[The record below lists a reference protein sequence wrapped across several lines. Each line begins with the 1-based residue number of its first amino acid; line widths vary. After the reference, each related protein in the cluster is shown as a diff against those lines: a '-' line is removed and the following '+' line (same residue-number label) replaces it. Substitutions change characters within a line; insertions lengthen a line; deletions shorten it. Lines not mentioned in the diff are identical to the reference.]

1 MDADDD
7 KEDHCTDKHGEH
19 LKCCHRKSTFAT
31 YHNDIVSDFFEIG
44 ETLFLTNDGLF
55 GLVKV
60 KYFSLDE

>member
-7 KEDHCTDKHGEH
+7 NKDHCTGKLGVHSKCYHG
-19 LKCCHRKSTFAT
+19 KSSFVTT
-31 YHNDIVSDFFEIG
+31 QNDIVSEFLEIG
-44 ETLFLTNDGLF
+44 ETLFLTNYGLF